1 MTSTCSKENKTNYK
15 KYSST
20 YLSMHYPCIYI
31 NPERRKKTIRKKIVK
46 WNVPLPGFEPG
57 TFCSLV
63 KHHTTEKH
71 INTEF
76 KKSVYTL
83 HNTLQLLFFFTDKVF
98 ALT

>member
-1 MTSTCSKENKTNYK
+1 MTSTCSKENKTIYK

-20 YLSMHYPCIYI
+20 YLSMRYPCIYQ
-31 NPERRKKTIRKKIVK
+31 PWKKAKNNKKIIVK

-83 HNTLQLLFFFTDKVF
+83 HNTLQLLFFLQVTS
-98 ALT
+98 LH